1 MASIDDTQE
10 SGAAARSVIEKLRL
24 MFGRPI
30 PSARSGGR
38 VDALDAHIRSD
49 IGIDDGAEAAGLA
62 RGEQFWRAGSRLR
75 LML

>member
-1 MASIDDTQE
+1 MASIEDAQG

-24 MFGRPI
+24 MFGRST
-30 PSARSGGR
+30 PSATSGGR
-38 VDALDAHIRSD
+38 VDALDAHIRAD
-49 IGIDDGAEAAGLA
+49 IGIDDGAEAAGLV

>member
-1 MASIDDTQE
+1 MASIEDAQG

-24 MFGRPI
+24 MFWQSI

-38 VDALDAHIRSD
+38 VDALDAHIRAD
-49 IGIDDGAEAAGLA
+49 IGIGDGAEAAGLA

-75 LML
+75 HIL